1 MAKTAKSK
9 IKYPNQISVVRE
21 FAKSESYLVAEEA
34 PEAFAD
40 FDADV
45 EVAVYQLMRV
55 VTVKTK
61 TEVV

>member
-9 IKYPNQISVVRE
+9 TKYPNKISVVRE
-21 FAKSESYLVAEEA
+21 FAKSESYLVAAEA
-34 PEAFAD
+34 PEDFAD
-40 FDADV
+40 FNADV
-45 EVAVYQLMRV
+45 KVAVYQLVRV